1 MNRIGR
7 GTERLY
13 GIDLLK
19 IISMLM
25 VVLLHILIHRHIGE
39 KIKKNRAVCVTH
51 TAFFLCD

>member
-19 IISMLM
+19 IVSMLM
-25 VVLLHILIHRHIGE
+25 VVLLHILIHGHIGE
-39 KIKKNRAVCVTH
+39 KIKKTGLYV
-51 TAFFLCD
+51 

>member
-19 IISMLM
+19 IVSMLM
-25 VVLLHILIHRHIGE
+25 VVLLHILIHGHIGE
-39 KIKKNRAVCVTH
+39 KIKKQGCMCDAYSL
-51 TAFFLCD
+51 FFM

>member
-19 IISMLM
+19 IVSMLM
-25 VVLLHILIHRHIGE
+25 VVLLHILIHGHIGE
-39 KIKKNRAVCVTH
+39 KIKNRAVCVTH